1 MYWRV
6 QKVGPEQL
14 VKLYGVHLLLILSLL
29 INGFQWIT
37 RPAKS
42 MPEGVKAD
50 IESFSRKL
58 THHLLDTSYISCEA
72 NMTALRSELDPPLA
86 ANLTRQG
93 ILPKT
98 AQDMRAMVLDMQER
112 KQICAVRID
121 DIKVSEP
128 TAQGLIPAR
137 VTGICAIHSAAE
149 TAERR
154 FTFQYL
160 IGQRGDTGQLILSQY
175 EDLSPQ

>member
-14 VKLYGVHLLLILSLL
+14 VKLYGVHLLLIVSLMA
-29 INGFQWIT
+29 NGIQWLT
-37 RPAKS
+37 RPAKT
-42 MPEGVKAD
+42 MPAEVKAD
-50 IESFSRKL
+50 METFSRRL
-58 THHLLDTSYISCEA
+58 TNHLLDTSYISCEN
-72 NMTALRSELDPPLA
+72 NMTALRQELDPPLA
-86 ANLTRQG
+86 AALTQQG
-93 ILPKT
+93 ILPKSNS
-98 AQDMRAMVLDMQER
+98 DMQALVLDMRER

-121 DIKVSEP
+121 DVKVSDP
-128 TAQGLIPAR
+128 TAKGLIPVR
-137 VTGICAIHSAAE
+137 VTGVCAIHSAAE